1 MRRFAISRQSLRS
14 LPGFVSRTDRQ
25 LSWWGCGSPADAAD
39 AYGPVTLA
47 SQDRDAVFPH
57 GRPPEPTLLMSATQ
71 PQISLLD
78 ELDARQNDVLRQI
91 DEL

>member
-1 MRRFAISRQSLRS
+1 M
-14 LPGFVSRTDRQ
+14 
-25 LSWWGCGSPADAAD
+25 
-39 AYGPVTLA
+39 TLA

-71 PQISLLD
+71 PQISLPD

-91 DEL
+91 DELSAQVESVLNQWLTTREAEAA